1 MKPFPLVLSAV
12 LLVGV
17 ALAANAA
24 PSVVKAPSS
33 PAQVDA
39 IVDAAVDKLWAQTD
53 EYWHDGDYPRII
65 ALDRI
70 ITQADPQ
77 FVESYSTGG
86 WLMESTGKTRD
97 AEAFYQ
103 ESARNN
109 PQKSYAWHSLGMFYF
124 NTVKDYGAAARA
136 FETGTRQRDAE
147 INDWKM
153 LAHTYEKMQKVDK
166 AAMTWRT
173 IKARWPNGPAVDVNL
188 QRALAAQKAAQASP
202 RNGQ

>member
-1 MKPFPLVLSAV
+1 MKFPPLVLSAA
-12 LLVGV
+12 LLLGLV
-17 ALAANAA
+17 LAASAA
-24 PSVVKAPSS
+24 PKPTSS
-33 PAQVDA
+33 PTAQVDD

-53 EYWHDGDYPRII
+53 VYWHVGDYPRII

-70 ITQADPQ
+70 ITQADPH
-77 FVESYSTGG
+77 FLESFSTGG
-86 WLMESTGKTRD
+86 WLMESTGKMRD

-103 ESARNN
+103 QAAAQN
-109 PQKSYAWHSLGMFYF
+109 PRKSFAWYTLGMFYF
-124 NTVKDYGAAARA
+124 NTLKDYGAAARA

-153 LAHTYEKMQKVDK
+153 LAHTYEKMQNVDT
-166 AAMTWRT
+166 AVATWRT
-173 IKARWPNGPAVDVNL
+173 IKSRWPNGAAVDVNL